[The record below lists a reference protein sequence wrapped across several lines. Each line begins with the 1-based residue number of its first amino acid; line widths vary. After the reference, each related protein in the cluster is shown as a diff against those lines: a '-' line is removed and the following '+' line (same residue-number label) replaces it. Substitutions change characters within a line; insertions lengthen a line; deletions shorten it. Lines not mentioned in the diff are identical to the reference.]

1 MKYFFPRTKAKLP
14 ILELKTQAKELSG
27 YPLLGIPLPAVVDD
41 DNGNA
46 NPVHGEV

>member
-14 ILELKTQAKELSG
+14 ILELKTEPKQLSG

-41 DNGNA
+41 VNINA
-46 NPVHGEV
+46 NPNVV